1 MTQSEALKIL
11 ESGANVFL
19 TGPAGSG
26 KTFVLNKFAE
36 YLKKNKIKAAITAST
51 GIAATHLGGLT
62 IHSWAG
68 IGIKESLTSNDI
80 RDIMWNEKIADRICA
95 AKVLIIDEISMLP
108 PNVLTMVDQVC
119 REVRHSLAAFGGLQ
133 FVACGDF
140 FQLPP
145 VVRDGGEKKFAFE
158 SGVWQKADLKICYLE
173 EQHRQEDEDY
183 LRILN
188 EIRADKV
195 SSWAREK
202 LASRLHQDISGW
214 DKPTKLYTHNIDVD
228 SINKKELGRIVA
240 KPKTYEM
247 SSRGAKNLV
256 ENLKRGCLAPEEL
269 VLKVGAVVMFVRNKF
284 SGNKPV
290 YVNGTMGRVA
300 GFDGSNMPI
309 IQTRHDKVEAGLA
322 SWTIEVNGETKA
334 EISQLPLKLAWAI
347 TIHKSQ
353 GLSMDCAEIDLS
365 KCFEPGMGYVA
376 LSRVRTLDGL
386 KLLGL
391 NDLSLR
397 VSERIIEFDKE
408 IRGMI

>member
-1 MTQSEALKIL
+1 MTQQEALKIL

-36 YLKKNKIKAAITAST
+36 YLKKNFFRAAITAST

-68 IGIKESLTSNDI
+68 IGIKENLTRYDLEDILHND
-80 RDIMWNEKIADRICA
+80 KICSRIERA
-95 AKVLIIDEISMLP
+95 QVLIIDEISMLP
-108 PNVLTMVDQVC
+108 PKVLEMVNSVC
-119 REVRHSLAAFGGLQ
+119 QGVRKNLQPFGGLQ

-145 VVRDGGEKKFAFE
+145 ISRDGGEKQFAFE
-158 SGVWQKADLKICYLE
+158 SLAWQKADLKICYLE
-173 EQHRQEDEDY
+173 EQHRQEDSGY
-183 LRILN
+183 LKILN
-188 EIRADKV
+188 EIRDNKV
-195 SSWAREK
+195 SAWAREK
-202 LASRLHQDISGW
+202 LNGRLNRNISGW
-214 DKPTKLYTHNIDVD
+214 EKPTKLYTHNIDVD
-228 SINKKELGRIVA
+228 LINKKELGKIVG

-247 SSRGAKNLV
+247 SVRGAKNLV

-284 SGNKPV
+284 SADKPV

-300 GFDGSNMPI
+300 GFNGSNMPI
-309 IQTRHDKVEAGLA
+309 IETRNGKVEAGRE

-334 EISQLPLKLAWAI
+334 EITQLPLKLAWAI

-376 LSRVRTLDGL
+376 LSRVRTLEGL

-391 NDLSLR
+391 NEMSLQ
-397 VSERIIEFDKE
+397 VSERISEFDKW
-408 IRGMI
+408 IRKK

>member
-11 ESGANVFL
+11 QSGANVFL

-36 YLKKNKIKAAITAST
+36 YLKENKIRAGVTAST

-68 IGIKESLTSNDI
+68 IGIKENLTKSDI
-80 RDIMWNEKIADRICA
+80 KEIMWNEKVVGRIGA

-108 PNVLTMVDQVC
+108 PNVLIMVDQVC
-119 REVRHSLAAFGGLQ
+119 REVRHDSAPFGGLQ

-158 SGVWQKADLKICYLE
+158 SAAWQKAGLKICYLE
-173 EQHRQEDEDY
+173 EQHRQEDNDF
-183 LRILN
+183 LKILN
-188 EIRADKV
+188 EIRDNKV
-195 SSWAREK
+195 SAWARKK
-202 LASRLHQDISGW
+202 LAGRLQKEIEGW
-214 DKPTKLYTHNIDVD
+214 EKPTKLYTHNIDVD
-228 SINKKELGRIVA
+228 LINKKELGKIVA
-240 KPKTYEM
+240 KPKTYDM
-247 SSRGAKNLV
+247 TSRGAKNLV

-284 SGNKPV
+284 SGNTPH
-290 YVNGTMGRVA
+290 YVNGTMGRVS
-300 GFDGSNMPI
+300 GFNGSNMPI
-309 IQTRHDKVEAGLA
+309 IQTRLGKVEVEYAT
-322 SWTIEVNGETKA
+322 WTIEVGGETKA
-334 EISQLPLKLAWAI
+334 EITQLPLKLAWAI

-397 VSERIIEFDKE
+397 VSERILEFDKE
-408 IRGMI
+408 IRGK

>member
-1 MTQSEALKIL
+1 MTQLEALEIL
-11 ESGANVFL
+11 ESGVNVFL

-36 YLKKNKIKAAITAST
+36 YLKKNKIKVAITAST

-68 IGIKESLTSNDI
+68 IGIKESLTKNDI
-80 RDIMWNEKIADRICA
+80 KEIMWNGKVADRICT

-108 PNVLTMVDQVC
+108 PNVLVMVDQVC
-119 REVRHSLAAFGGLQ
+119 REVRHSLAPFGGLQ

-158 SGVWQKADLKICYLE
+158 SAVWQKADLKICYLE

-195 SSWAREK
+195 SAWAREK
-202 LASRLHQDISGW
+202 LAGRLHQDISGW
-214 DKPTKLYTHNIDVD
+214 EKPTKLYTHNIDVD
-228 SINKKELGRIVA
+228 SINKKELGKIVA

-247 SSRGAKNLV
+247 TSRGQKNLV

-269 VLKVGAVVMFVRNKF
+269 VLKVGAIVMFVRNKF

-290 YVNGTMGRVA
+290 YVNGTMGRVD

-309 IQTRHDKVEAGLA
+309 VQTRSGKVEVGLA
-322 SWTIEVNGETKA
+322 SWRIEVGEEVKA

-353 GLSMDCAEIDLS
+353 GLSMDCAEMDLS

-408 IRGMI
+408 IRQR